1 MTIVHNWLRRLL
13 THWSSTSAT
22 ARRIGEI
29 EKIVPLEADIAAT
42 AMERRHI
49 LEELRNELK
58 IDVPDIDVVISEET
72 DALRFQKDGRFA
84 TL

>member
-1 MTIVHNWLRRLL
+1 M
-13 THWSSTSAT
+13 
-22 ARRIGEI
+22 
-29 EKIVPLEADIAAT
+29 EADIAAT

-72 DALRFQKDGRFA
+72 DALRFQKDGLFA